1 MRFKGY
7 NFKKIEKKWQD
18 KWYKNYKKIWKGVDF
33 SKKPKLYILDMFPYP
48 SSGGL
53 HVGHVE
59 GYTATDILSRYYR
72 MKGYNVLHPMGWDAF
87 GLPAEN
93 YALKVKKNPMTFVP
107 KNIENFKRQLKLMGF
122 SYDWSREI
130 STIDPE
136 YYKWTQWLFLQ
147 FFKHGLAYEA
157 EAPVNFCPSCKTGLA
172 NEEVIQGK
180 CERCGSEVEKR
191 MLRQW
196 HLKITAYAERLI
208 EDLKELDWPEKI
220 IEMQKNWI
228 GKSEGWEIN
237 FDVEGSNIKINVFTT
252 RLDTIYGATF
262 IALSYNHPLVLKVTR
277 SDFYE
282 LVESYIQNERK
293 KPVSI
298 KALEKE
304 ITGVF
309 TGSYALH
316 PLTGFKIPIWVTNYV
331 LEHYGTGAIMGVPA
345 HDLRDYEFAR
355 KFNLQII
362 RVIKDPQGS
371 EKLPFEG
378 EGVLINSEKFNSLP
392 SNEAKEEIDKFLEK
406 EGRAKRVTYYKLRD
420 WIFSRQRYWGEPIP
434 IIKCPR
440 CGNVPVPENEL
451 PVKLPKIKNF
461 EPTGTGESP
470 LKNIKNWVKTKC
482 PQCKG
487 PAERETNTM
496 PQWAGSCWYY
506 LRYIDPKNKKAF
518 ADIKKLKYWLP
529 VDLYVGGAEHAVLH
543 LLYARFWHKF
553 LYDLGLVPTKEPF
566 KKLFNQGLI
575 LGPDG
580 QKMSKSRGNV
590 INPEVVTKEYGVDS
604 LRMYEMFMGPFEA
617 EKPWSTEGIKG
628 IYRFLNRIWKLA
640 QTIKNQKKIKKIPE
654 DFEKELNNLIYETS
668 EGIEKMRFNI
678 VISKMMVFEDYLK
691 KKLEEGYNIPK
702 EGFLTFIKLLFP
714 FTPYISQE
722 IWSTLFK
729 KKGLLDLEKWPK
741 YKESLIKKEEFVY
754 IVQINGKKRGE
765 FTYQKEDITEK
776 EVLKKVKSLP
786 LYEKYLR
793 DKKIKKIIIVKGRLV
808 NFVI

>member
-1 MRFKGY
+1 MKFKRY
-7 NFKKIEKKWQD
+7 NFKKIEKKWQIR
-18 KWYKNYKKIWKGVDF
+18 WLKNFRKIWKAVDF

-48 SSGGL
+48 SGEGL

-59 GYTATDILSRYYR
+59 GYTATDILSRYWR

-107 KNIENFKRQLKLMGF
+107 KNIQTFKRQTIRMGF
-122 SYDWSREI
+122 SYDWDREI
-130 STIDPE
+130 STIDPN
-136 YYKWTQWLFLQ
+136 YYKWTQWIFLQ

-172 NEEVIQGK
+172 NEEVVQGK
-180 CERCGSEVEKR
+180 CERCGSEVETR

-196 HLKITAYAERLI
+196 HLKITAYADRLL

-228 GKSEGWEIN
+228 GKSEGWEVD
-237 FDVEGSNIKINVFTT
+237 FPLEDSDLKIRIFTT

-262 IALSYNHPLVLKVTR
+262 LALSYNHPLALKVVKP
-277 SDFYE
+277 DYFN
-282 LVESYIQNERK
+282 LVENYINNEKR

-309 TGSYALH
+309 TGSYAIH
-316 PLTGFKIPIWVTNYV
+316 PLNGFKIPIWITNYV

-345 HDLRDYEFAR
+345 HDSRDYEFAL
-355 KFNLQII
+355 KFNIPI
-362 RVIKDPQGS
+362 VKVIKNP
-371 EKLPFEG
+371 EG
-378 EGVLINSEKFNSLP
+378 ETPLPYEGYGILFDSDKFNGLKSE
-392 SNEAKEEIDKFLEK
+392 EAIEKIGKELESK
-406 EGRAKRVTYYKLRD
+406 GLAQRAIYYKLRD

-434 IIKCPR
+434 IIKCPK
-440 CGNVPVPENEL
+440 CGNVPVPEKDL
-451 PVKLPKIKNF
+451 PVTLPKTNKF

-470 LKNIKNWVKTKC
+470 LKNIKSWVKTKC
-482 PQCKG
+482 PKCKG

-506 LRYIDPKNKKAF
+506 LRYIDPKNKKEF
-518 ADIKKLKYWLP
+518 ANKKKLKYWLP

-590 INPEVVTKEYGVDS
+590 ISPDRVAGEYGADA
-604 LRMYEMFMGPFEA
+604 LRMYEMFMGPLED
-617 EKPWSTEGIKG
+617 EKPWATEGIKG
-628 IYRFLNRIWKLA
+628 IYRFLNRIWFLA
-640 QTIKNQKKIKKIPE
+640 QRIKSQRKINKIPF
-654 DFEKELNNLIYETS
+654 DFEKKLNELIYETT
-668 EGIEKMRFNI
+668 EGIEKMRFNV
-678 VISKMMVFEDYLK
+678 VISKMMVFEDYLRESLDK
-691 KKLEEGYNIPK
+691 GYSIPK
-702 EGFLTFIKLLFP
+702 DKFLEFIKLLFP
-714 FTPYISQE
+714 FAPYISQE
-722 IWSTLFK
+722 IWVMFGK
-729 KKGLLDLEKWPK
+729 KTFLDLEPWPK
-741 YKESLIKKEEFVY
+741 FKESLLKKEEFNFV
-754 IVQINGKKRGE
+754 VQINGKKRGE
-765 FTYQKEDITEK
+765 FKSKKDDLDEK
-776 EVLKKVKSLP
+776 EVLEIVKTLP
-786 LYEKYLR
+786 LYEKYLQG
-793 DKKIKKIIIVKGRLV
+793 KKIKKIIIVKGRLV

>member
-18 KWYKNYKKIWKGVDF
+18 KWYKNYKKIWKAVDF

-48 SSGGL
+48 SSEGL

-122 SYDWSREI
+122 SYDWSREV

-228 GKSEGWEIN
+228 GKSEGWEVN

-282 LVESYIQNERK
+282 LVENYIQNERK

-362 RVIKDPQGS
+362 RAIKDPQGS

-378 EGVLINSEKFNSLP
+378 EGVLINSEKFNSLS

-590 INPEVVTKEYGVDS
+590 INPEVVAKEYGVDS
-604 LRMYEMFMGPFEA
+604 LRMYEMFMGPLEA

-702 EGFLTFIKLLFP
+702 EGLLTFIKLLFP
-714 FTPYISQE
+714 FAPYISQE
-722 IWSTLFK
+722 IWSALFK
-729 KKGLLDLEKWPK
+729 KKGSLDLEKWPK

>member
-1 MRFKGY
+1 MKFKNY
-7 NFKKIEKKWQD
+7 NFKKIEKKWQ
-18 KWYKNYKKIWKGVDF
+18 KRWYRNYKKIWKATDF

-48 SSGGL
+48 SGEGL

-59 GYTATDILSRYYR
+59 GYTATDILSRYFR

-107 KNIENFKRQLKLMGF
+107 KNIQNFKRQVIMMGF

-130 STIDPE
+130 STIDPD

-172 NEEVIQGK
+172 NEEVVQGR
-180 CERCGSEVEKR
+180 CERCGSEVETR

-196 HLKITAYAERLI
+196 HLKITAYAERLL

-228 GKSEGWEIN
+228 GKSEGWEVD
-237 FDVEGSNIKINVFTT
+237 FALEGLDIKIPVFTT
-252 RLDTIYGATF
+252 RLDTIYGVTF
-262 IALSYNHPLVLKVTR
+262 LALSYNHPLALKIAK

-282 LVESYIQNERK
+282 LVENYIQNEKK
-293 KPVSI
+293 KPVSV

-316 PLTGFKIPIWVTNYV
+316 PLTGFKIPIWITNYV
-331 LEHYGTGAIMGVPA
+331 LEHYGTGAVMGVPA
-345 HDLRDYEFAR
+345 HDSRDYEFSK

-371 EKLPFEG
+371 EELPFEG
-378 EGVLINSEKFNSLP
+378 EGILINSERFNGLS
-392 SNEAKEEIDKFLEK
+392 SSEAREEIGKFLEK
-406 EGRAKRVTYYKLRD
+406 EGKAKRRVYYKLRD

-434 IIKCPR
+434 IIKCPK
-440 CGNVPVPENEL
+440 CGNVPVPEKDL
-451 PVKLPKIKNF
+451 PVKLPKTNKF

-482 PQCKG
+482 PNCKG

-506 LRYIDPKNKKAF
+506 LRYIDPKNKKTF
-518 ADIKKLKYWLP
+518 ADFKKMKYWLP

-566 KKLFNQGLI
+566 QKLFNQGLI

-590 INPEVVTKEYGVDS
+590 VNPDEVAKEYGVDA
-604 LRMYEMFMGPFEA
+604 LRMYEMFMGPLEA

-628 IYRFLNRIWKLA
+628 VFRFLNRIWKLA
-640 QTIKNQKKIKKIPE
+640 QIIKNQRKIKKVPE
-654 DFEKELNNLIYETS
+654 DFEKELNNLIYETT
-668 EGIEKMRFNI
+668 EGIEKMRFNV
-678 VISKMMVFEDYLK
+678 VISKMMVFEDYLRN
-691 KKLEEGYNIPK
+691 KLEEGYNIPK

-714 FTPYISQE
+714 FAPYISQE
-722 IWSTLFK
+722 IWSEIFK
-729 KKGLLDLEKWPK
+729 KKGFLDLEKWPK
-741 YKESLIKKEEFVY
+741 YNEKLIKKEVFTF
-754 IVQINGKKRGE
+754 IVQVNGKKRGE
-765 FTYQKEDITEK
+765 FTYHKEDISEN
-776 EVLKKVKSLP
+776 EVLEKVKSLP
-786 LYEKYLR
+786 LYEKYLQG
-793 DKKIKKIIIVKGRLV
+793 KKIKKIIIVKGRLV